1 MPPELRAPFAAHTL
15 LRIDGA
21 AVLTADTDLPAWVC
35 ESLERAPWVVVRR
48 ALAGCEAVAGGK
60 ASSRGGL
67 VPVGIRGDSRQQRF
81 AAWVSEEATLEQVTP
96 QLLASRRPWAL
107 AGCEATCA
115 RRAAVPA
122 LAALDAVEK
131 IMRQHALAGYWG
143 PGGSVGFELTSGRS
157 TATQSSDLDIVV
169 QLDHAIPPTD
179 ANSLLSSLTVV
190 PVRTDVLLE
199 MPHGAVAL
207 SEYARGESFV
217 LRTSQGPRLV
227 KDVADL

>member
-1 MPPELRAPFAAHTL
+1 MPPESTPFAAHTL

-48 ALAGCEAVAGGK
+48 

-96 QLLASRRPWAL
+96 QLLASRRPWA
-107 AGCEATCA
+107 TSA

-131 IMRQHALAGYWG
+131 IMRQHALADYWG
-143 PGGSVGFELTSGRS
+143 PGGSVGFELASGRS

-169 QLDHAIPPTD
+169 QLDHAIRPID
-179 ANSLLSSLTVV
+179 ADSLLSSLTVL

-199 MPHGAVAL
+199 MPYGAVAL

>member
-15 LRIDGA
+15 LRIEGA
-21 AVLTADTDLPAWVC
+21 AVLTADADLPAWVC

-48 ALAGCEAVAGGK
+48 AVAGCEA
-60 ASSRGGL
+60 SRRGDL

-81 AAWVSEEATLEQVTP
+81 AAWVPEEAIRDQVTP
-96 QLLASRRPWAL
+96 QLLASRRPWA
-107 AGCEATCA
+107 TSV

-143 PGGSVGFELTSGRS
+143 PGGSVGFELASGRS

-169 QLDHAIPPTD
+169 QLDRAIPVMD
-179 ANSLLSSLTVV
+179 ARSLLSSLAVL

-199 MPHGAVAL
+199 LPHGAVAL
-207 SEYARGESFV
+207 PEYARAESFV
-217 LRTSQGPRLV
+217 LRTARGPRLV
-227 KDVADL
+227 RDVADL